1 MREVTGLERSAF
13 PLSLALALLLG
24 SLLLP
29 SGSAITFN
37 SLIDDG
43 KLAVTLNYPS
53 EVKRGT
59 CFNVRVEVNALTT
72 MNDLNVTLVIELRS
86 GPSVYVLFSGKV
98 VDDWSGGPGP
108 VANSIVGACVTTSHP
123 TGLIVLRTSIEYHIG
138 ASRLTLNSS
147 FLMGYARDTTYNEL
161 AALYSAA
168 QSEISR
174 LRSVVE
180 DLRREAEMLRTRISE
195 LMSDVTVLNERLD
208 ALRERYDR
216 LQSDYADLL
225 SRYQELQRRHAELQS
240 NYENLVKQH
249 AKLQSDYEKLM
260 RQYEALSA
268 AESELRKAYSALQ
281 EELERLRAEH
291 AALQK
296 QHASLTALHEDL
308 RRRYEQLDSAHQE
321 AVRQIGSLSGALEE
335 KGRQMD
341 AVMAMLDNALR
352 ERNVF
357 SNIVIAQAIGLG
369 GLGALYLFERKRAR
383 RSPSPATPSVHV
395 PEGGSGEPP
404 SSEVSSAPAQSEL
417 QSQENGNGGM
427 VQKVISGRRITI
439 PKKVAELLGV
449 DVGDQVELGV
459 IGDALM
465 VRKLRRP
472 ADGQP
477 PAELDGPSRRS

>member
-1 MREVTGLERSAF
+1 MERSVL
-13 PLSLALALLLG
+13 PMSLATVLLIG
-24 SLLLP
+24 ALLLP

-53 EVKRGT
+53 EVKRGS
-59 CFNVRVEVNALTT
+59 CFNVRVEANALTA
-72 MNDLNVTLVIELRS
+72 MSDLNVTLVVELRS

-108 VANSIVGACVTTSHP
+108 VVNNIVGACVTTSHP
-123 TGLIVLRTSIEYHIG
+123 AGLIVVRVSIEYHIG
-138 ASRLTLNSS
+138 AARLTLESS
-147 FLMGYARDTTYNEL
+147 FLMGYARDTTYDEL

-180 DLRREAEMLRTRISE
+180 DMRREVAGLRARISE
-195 LMSDVTVLNERLD
+195 LMSDLSAMGARYD

-216 LQSDYADLL
+216 LQSEYTELL
-225 SRYQELQRRHAELQS
+225 SRYQELQQRYS
-240 NYENLVKQH
+240 
-249 AKLQSDYEKLM
+249 KLQSDYEDLKRLH
-260 RQYEALSA
+260 EALQA
-268 AESELRKAYSALQ
+268 TESELRKAYGALR
-281 EELERLRAEH
+281 EELEKLRADYAE
-291 AALQK
+291 LQK

-308 RRRYEQLDSAHQE
+308 KRRYEQLDSAHQE
-321 AVRQIGSLSGALEE
+321 AVRQIGSLTGSLEE
-335 KGRQMD
+335 RGKQME
-341 AVMAMLDNALR
+341 ALMAMLDNALR

-357 SNIVIAQAIGLG
+357 SNIVIAEALGLG
-369 GLGALYLFERKRAR
+369 GLGALYLFERRRLR
-383 RSPSPATPSVHV
+383 RSETSASAPVRA
-395 PEGGSGEPP
+395 PEGGSGGP
-404 SSEVSSAPAQSEL
+404 SETEAVSAPAQVEQL
-417 QSQENGNGGM
+417 AQENGNGGM

-465 VRKLRRP
+465 VRKLRKP

-477 PAELDGPSRRS
+477 PAEPDGPSRRS

>member
-1 MREVTGLERSAF
+1 MERSAF

-138 ASRLTLNSS
+138 ASRLTLDSS

-195 LMSDVTVLNERLD
+195 LMSEISALGARYD
-208 ALRERYDR
+208 ALRERYAS
-216 LQSDYADLL
+216 LQSDYANLL
-225 SRYQELQRRHAELQS
+225 SRYQELQQSHERLQR
-240 NYENLVKQH
+240 
-249 AKLQSDYEKLM
+249 DYEGLT
-260 RQYEALSA
+260 RQLESLRAS
-268 AESELRKAYSALQ
+268 ESELRKAYSALQ
-281 EELERLRAEH
+281 EELERLRAEY

-308 RRRYEQLDSAHQE
+308 KSRYEQLDSAHQE

-357 SNIVIAQAIGLG
+357 SNIVIAQALGLG

>member
-1 MREVTGLERSAF
+1 LERSAF

-108 VANSIVGACVTTSHP
+108 VANSIVGACVTTAHP
-123 TGLIVLRTSIEYHIG
+123 AGLIVLRTSIEYHIG
-138 ASRLTLNSS
+138 ASRLTLESS

-195 LMSDVTVLNERLD
+195 LMSEISALGARYD
-208 ALRERYDR
+208 ALRERYAS
-216 LQSDYADLL
+216 LQSEYANLL
-225 SRYQELQRRHAELQS
+225 SRYQELQQSHERLQR
-240 NYENLVKQH
+240 
-249 AKLQSDYEKLM
+249 DYEGLT
-260 RQYEALSA
+260 RQLESLRAS
-268 AESELRKAYSALQ
+268 ESELRKAYSALQ
-281 EELERLRAEH
+281 EELERLRAEY

-308 RRRYEQLDSAHQE
+308 KSRYEQLDSAHQE

-369 GLGALYLFERKRAR
+369 GLGALYLFERKRTR

-404 SSEVSSAPAQSEL
+404 SSEVSIAPAQSEL

>member
-1 MREVTGLERSAF
+1 
-13 PLSLALALLLG
+13 
-24 SLLLP
+24 
-29 SGSAITFN
+29 
-37 SLIDDG
+37 
-43 KLAVTLNYPS
+43 
-53 EVKRGT
+53 
-59 CFNVRVEVNALTT
+59 
-72 MNDLNVTLVIELRS
+72 
-86 GPSVYVLFSGKV
+86 
-98 VDDWSGGPGP
+98 
-108 VANSIVGACVTTSHP
+108 
-123 TGLIVLRTSIEYHIG
+123 
-138 ASRLTLNSS
+138 
-147 FLMGYARDTTYNEL
+147 
-161 AALYSAA
+161 
-168 QSEISR
+168 
-174 LRSVVE
+174 
-180 DLRREAEMLRTRISE
+180 
-195 LMSDVTVLNERLD
+195 
-208 ALRERYDR
+208 
-216 LQSDYADLL
+216 
-225 SRYQELQRRHAELQS
+225 
-240 NYENLVKQH
+240 
-249 AKLQSDYEKLM
+249 
-260 RQYEALSA
+260 
-268 AESELRKAYSALQ
+268 
-281 EELERLRAEH
+281 
-291 AALQK
+291 
-296 QHASLTALHEDL
+296 
-308 RRRYEQLDSAHQE
+308 
-321 AVRQIGSLSGALEE
+321 
-335 KGRQMD
+335 MD

>member
-1 MREVTGLERSAF
+1 MERSAF

-138 ASRLTLNSS
+138 ASRLTLDSS

-195 LMSDVTVLNERLD
+195 LMSEISALGARYD
-208 ALRERYDR
+208 ALRERYAS
-216 LQSDYADLL
+216 LQSDYANLL
-225 SRYQELQRRHAELQS
+225 SRYQELQQSHERLQR
-240 NYENLVKQH
+240 
-249 AKLQSDYEKLM
+249 DYEGLT
-260 RQYEALSA
+260 RQLESLRAS
-268 AESELRKAYSALQ
+268 ESELRKAYSALQ
-281 EELERLRAEH
+281 EELERLRAEY

-308 RRRYEQLDSAHQE
+308 KSRYEQLDSAHQE

-369 GLGALYLFERKRAR
+369 GLGALYLFERKRTR